1 MTKLKSYF
9 SKWTALKTSD
19 KKLILEILFFLGWSR
34 LLIVLFHFR
43 KVAAYLE
50 KKEKK
55 REKQNNSFDLQ
66 NLSQMMIKVSRH
78 TFWKSNCLTQALAA
92 KFMLNRRGIKSVVYF
107 GVLREGDEAFKAHA
121 WVKSGEFVV
130 TGEKGMERFHVIKT
144 F

>member
-1 MTKLKSYF
+1 MTRLKRYF
-9 SKWTALKTSD
+9 FKWNALKNSD
-19 KKLILEILFFLGWSR
+19 KKLLLEILLFLGWSR

-55 REKQNNSFDLQ
+55 SVKRKNDFDLM
-66 NLSQMMIKVSRH
+66 NLSQLMIKVSRH

-92 KFMLNRRGIKSVVYF
+92 KFMLNRRGIESVVCF
-107 GVLREGDEAFKAHA
+107 GVLREEDAFKAHA
-121 WVKSGEFVV
+121 WIKSGELIV
-130 TGEKGMERFHVIKT
+130 TGEKGMERFNVIKT